1 MVIQYT
7 THQVEPGIT
16 VAEFTGQLT
25 LGNRLL
31 EVEHDIKEKI
41 LKDCTQLVLDLTK
54 LSYID
59 SAGIGMLAL
68 CVGTLQRAGGQVS
81 LAVVDGKVKNM
92 IELVRLNQVVN
103 LYPDAAAACA
113 ALADPASTP
122 PA

>member
-1 MVIQYT
+1 MVMQYT
-7 THQVEPGIT
+7 THQVGPGIT

-31 EVEHDIKEKI
+31 EVEHDIKERI
-41 LKDCTQLVLDLTK
+41 LKDCTKLVLDVTK

-68 CVGTLQRAGGQVS
+68 CVGTLQRAGGQVN

-92 IELVRLNQVVN
+92 IELVRLNQVVS

-113 ALADPASTP
+113 ALAGPAAAP

>member
-41 LKDCTQLVLDLTK
+41 LKDCTKLVLDLTK